1 MNEKIIIDL
10 KKLLACKELRLIDG
24 DRVPQVN
31 EVKYDFTDEHSL
43 QLKLQK
49 DSFNIV
55 RNLLSQRDYK
65 ITGSASYPSGHYIW
79 LDFDTPSIP

>member
-1 MNEKIIIDL
+1 MNEKIIVDL

-24 DRVPQVN
+24 DRTPDTN

-43 QLKLQK
+43 QLKVQK

-55 RNLLSQRDYK
+55 HSLLSQREYK
-65 ITGSASYPSGHYIW
+65 ITGSATYPSGHYIW

>member
-1 MNEKIIIDL
+1 MNEKIIVDL

-24 DRVPQVN
+24 DRTPLEN

-49 DSFNIV
+49 NAFHIV
-55 RNLLSQRDYK
+55 HTLLLQREYK
-65 ITGSASYPSGHYIW
+65 VTGSAVYPSGHYIW
-79 LDFDTPSIP
+79 LDFAPPSIP